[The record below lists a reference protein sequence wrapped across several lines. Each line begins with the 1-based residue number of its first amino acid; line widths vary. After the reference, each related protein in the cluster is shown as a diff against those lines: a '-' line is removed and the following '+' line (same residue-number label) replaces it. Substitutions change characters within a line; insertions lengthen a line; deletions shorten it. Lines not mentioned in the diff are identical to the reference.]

1 MGREEKGE
9 SDIRATGAARSQEKL
24 KKRVQRGSQSQEQL
38 QRSKESQ
45 EEDSELLSFWSE
57 VLGNNERIICCCV
70 TGEL

>member
-45 EEDSELLSFWSE
+45 EEDSELLSFWSH
-57 VLGNNERIICCCV
+57 
-70 TGEL
+70 